1 MAEQQTALIT
11 AGGSGIGLQMAH
23 QFLANGYQV
32 AITDIDKA
40 ALNAA
45 QQAFAFSYLS
55 AGRCLQWDSMR
66 AVEHEL
72 DNRWA
77 RLDVVMANAG
87 IAGPTSYVE
96 DVTGRLETLYRCE
109 FGWRLSGLPVCSP
122 PDETTRLWCHYTHL
136 FNSRAVWL
144 SVSFALCCGKMGHYR
159 ADENIGDGIG
169 AVSCAGQCH
178 LSRGR

>member
-45 QQAFAFSYLS
+45 QQALPS
-55 AGRCLQWDSMR
+55 AICLQADVANEDSMR

-96 DVTGRLETLYRCE
+96 D
-109 FGWRLSGLPVCSP
+109 LSLI
-122 PDETTRLWCHYTHL
+122 H
-136 FNSRAVWL
+136 
-144 SVSFALCCGKMGHYR
+144 
-159 ADENIGDGIG
+159 I
-169 AVSCAGQCH
+169 
-178 LSRGR
+178 